1 LTEIGHGLVARARLF
16 MREQSL
22 AAQLLYDSARK
33 VQLVREPFRYD
44 AAEEELLKIER

>member
-1 LTEIGHGLVARARLF
+1 

-33 VQLVREPFRYD
+33 VQFVREPFRYD
-44 AAEEELLKIER
+44 AAEEESLKIER